1 MGKAETKFAN
11 TAKKMDS
18 ALLRLLETTAFEKI
32 SVTMLCNEAQV
43 NRSTFYA
50 HYSDTSD
57 LLVEVRW
64 LALKDFSW
72 RQSTHFIQFSYKP
85 RASYRLYEIPRR
97 K

>member
-1 MGKAETKFAN
+1 MGMAETKFAN

-72 RQSTHFIQFSYKP
+72 APINALHTI
-85 RASYRLYEIPRR
+85 LL
-97 K
+97 

>member
-57 LLVEVRW
+57 LLVEVR
-64 LALKDFSW
+64 SV
-72 RQSTHFIQFSYKP
+72 SYTHLTLPTNS
-85 RASYRLYEIPRR
+85 RV
-97 K
+97 